1 MRFYPLDEKARASKV
16 IEFRPQ
22 LTELYSKFFF
32 IIFIQSDIP
41 PGKNDSSKIL
51 MTANPIPQKM
61 IIVINCL
68 FIMIYKYPI

>member
-1 MRFYPLDEKARASKV
+1 MPN
-16 IEFRPQ
+16 
-22 LTELYSKFFF
+22 FFS

-68 FIMIYKYPI
+68 FIMIYINTYYEEVYHYFLFNNAKYEFCRNLR